1 MPPSVISFKNVY
13 YAYPD
18 TETYALRDISFDVTA
33 GSTEIILGGS
43 GSGKST
49 ILKLVLGLIKP
60 ESGVIEVDGEDIS
73 GMDEPELMRIRA
85 VIGMVFQEGALFDS
99 LSVAENVGFRLREH
113 ESLSEEEFR
122 ARVGRM
128 LGFVGLAEYY
138 DRMPSD
144 LSGGQRR
151 RVAVA
156 RAMAHQPELI
166 LYDEPTTGLDPITGS
181 TICDLIVKLRDLEG
195 VTSVLVTH
203 QLRDAFQ
210 VAQSFVMQK
219 DGELHYNRIDELDLL
234 VGTEFIVLNEGQIV
248 FRGRQKDLWETDEPY
263 VRQFLYGQAP
273 ALLNQKPQVTK
284 QGP

>member
-1 MPPSVISFKNVY
+1 MPFPVISFKNVY
-13 YAYPD
+13 YAYPGTD
-18 TETYALRDISFDVTA
+18 HYALEDITFEVTA
-33 GSTEIILGGS
+33 GGTAIIIGGS

-60 ESGVIEVDGEDIS
+60 ESGKIEVDGVDICP
-73 GMDEPELMRIRA
+73 MDEGELMEVRA
-85 VIGMVFQEGALFDS
+85 AIGMVFQEGALFDS
-99 LSVAENVGFRLREH
+99 LTVSENVGYRLREH
-113 ESLSEEEFR
+113 EDLDDKTFETRVKSL
-122 ARVGRM
+122 
-128 LGFVGLAEYY
+128 LGFVELDEFY

-156 RAMAHQPELI
+156 RAVAHKPELI

-210 VAQSFVMQK
+210 VAQSFVMKRQ
-219 DGELHYNRIDELDLL
+219 GSIEYNRIDDPEML
-234 VGTEFIVLNEGQIV
+234 VGTEFIVLNRGKVV
-248 FRGRQKDLWETDEPY
+248 FRGLQKELFKTDEPY
-263 VRQFLYGQAP
+263 VRKFLEGQVP
-273 ALLNQKPQVTK
+273 VLRR
-284 QGP
+284 

>member
-1 MPPSVISFKNVY
+1 MPFPVISFRNVY
-13 YAYPD
+13 YAYPGTD
-18 TETYALRDISFDVTA
+18 DYALKGTSFEVTA

-49 ILKLVLGLIKP
+49 ILKLILGLIKP
-60 ESGVIEVDGEDIS
+60 ESGTVEVDGVDI
-73 GMDEPELMRIRA
+73 GRMEELELMKVRA
-85 VIGMVFQEGALFDS
+85 GMGMVFQEGALFDS

-113 ESLSEEEFR
+113 EDLTEDEFES
-122 ARVGRM
+122 RVRSI
-128 LGFVGLAEYY
+128 LGFVDLAEYY

-151 RVAVA
+151 RVAFA
-156 RAMAHQPELI
+156 RAIAHRPKLV

-210 VAQSFVMQK
+210 VAQSFVMMRNGQMAF
-219 DGELHYNRIDELDLL
+219 NRVHDLDAL
-234 VGTEFIVLNEGQIV
+234 VGSEFIVVNRGEMV
-248 FRGRQKDLWETDEPY
+248 FRGLQRELWATDEPY
-263 VRQFLYGQAP
+263 VRKFLEG
-273 ALLNQKPQVTK
+273 LLIPVSRR
-284 QGP
+284 

>member
-1 MPPSVISFKNVY
+1 MPFPVISFRNVY
-13 YAYPD
+13 YAYPGTD
-18 TETYALRDISFDVTA
+18 NYALKGTTFEVAA

-60 ESGVIEVDGEDIS
+60 ESGAIEVDGIDIS
-73 GMDEPELMRIRA
+73 RMDEPELMKVRA
-85 VIGMVFQEGALFDS
+85 GMGMVFQEGALFDS

-113 ESLSEEEFR
+113 EDLTEEEFES
-122 ARVGRM
+122 RVSSI
-128 LGFVGLAEYY
+128 LGFVDLAEYY

-151 RVAVA
+151 RVALA
-156 RAMAHQPELI
+156 RAIAHRPQLI
-166 LYDEPTTGLDPITGS
+166 LYDEPTTGLDPIIGS

-210 VAQSFVMQK
+210 VAQSFVMMK
-219 DGELHYNRIDELDLL
+219 DEKMVFNRVSDLDVL
-234 VGTEFIVLNEGQIV
+234 VGTEFIVVNRGELV
-248 FRGRQKDLWETDEPY
+248 FRGLQRELWATDEPY
-263 VRQFLYGQAP
+263 VRKFLEG
-273 ALLNQKPQVTK
+273 LLIPVSRR
-284 QGP
+284 